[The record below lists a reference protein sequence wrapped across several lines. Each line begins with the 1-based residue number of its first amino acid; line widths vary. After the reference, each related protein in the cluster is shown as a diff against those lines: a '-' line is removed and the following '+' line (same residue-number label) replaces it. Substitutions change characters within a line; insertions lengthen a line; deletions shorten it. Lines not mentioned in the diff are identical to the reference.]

1 MDELFHYTKAQTAL
15 NNILVDKTLRLSQ
28 FQQVNDPKESKEL
41 YFMSFTGSAPT
52 PSQVDLFNT
61 ANKKIHDM
69 AKKIKLKEWKVLCF
83 TQNHNDLESG
93 KLSALDNPFLA
104 GKYRPAM
111 WAHYASSSKCP
122 HDGVCLKFNYQK
134 LNKRIS
140 ETFKN
145 KNEYFVEQGAVE
157 YDDMKV
163 LHQPPFNK
171 DGILHLTDME
181 IEERA
186 REYFFT
192 YYKEIFLLKPND
204 WKNETEYRWLVH
216 SKSDSPEYTS
226 IVDVI
231 DEVLVG
237 VEFPQGDKRKLVSL
251 CKELNIP
258 PKRLRWVNGIPD
270 EGLIV

>member
-1 MDELFHYTKAQTAL
+1 MEELFHYTKAQTAL
-15 NNILVDKTLRLSQ
+15 DHILVNKTLRLSQ

-52 PSQVDLFNT
+52 PSQVDLFST
-61 ANKKIHDM
+61 TNKKIHN
-69 AKKIKLKEWKVLCF
+69 AARKIKLKEWKVLCF

-93 KLSALDNPFLA
+93 KVSALDNPFLA

-111 WAHYASSSKCP
+111 WAHYASSPNCP

-140 ETFKN
+140 ETFEN
-145 KNEYFVEQGAVE
+145 KNEFLVKKGVVKYN
-157 YDDMKV
+157 DLKV
-163 LHQPPFNK
+163 FHQPPFNK
-171 DGILHLTDME
+171 GGILQLTDIE

-186 REYFFT
+186 RDYFFT
-192 YYKEIFLLKPND
+192 YYKEIFLLKAKD
-204 WKNETEYRWLVH
+204 WKNENEYRWLVH
-216 SKSDSPEYTS
+216 SKSDSHECIS

-237 VEFPQGDKRKLVSL
+237 VEFPQGDERKLASL
-251 CKELNIP
+251 CNELNISA
-258 PKRLRWVNGIPD
+258 KRLRWVNGIPD
-270 EGLIV
+270 ERPII